1 MKTTLIMAMISL
13 SFIFGGCNQAK
24 KNQVAGQ
31 AAKADPVEQSK
42 TASIYE
48 VNIRQYTP
56 EGTIEAFIPHIP
68 RLKELGVDILW
79 FMPVYPIGKE
89 NRKGSM
95 GSYYAVKDYKG
106 INPEFGTKEDFQ
118 KLVKTVHEHDMMI
131 ILDWVANHTAW
142 DHPWINEHPDWY
154 TKDST
159 GKVVAPVDDW
169 TDVADLNYENQEMRN
184 AMTDA
189 LVYWVK
195 EFNVDGYRCDV
206 ASMVPNDF
214 WENARTE
221 MEKVKPVFMLAE
233 AEKPELHKMAFDAN
247 YAWELHHIMNQIA
260 KGEQN
265 ATHLRKY
272 FKKEPSRFADSVYR
286 MAFTTN
292 HDENS
297 WNGTVFER
305 MPNSYKTFA
314 VFTYAAP
321 TFPLIYSGQEA
332 GLNKRLRFFEKDT
345 IEWKEHEMEAL
356 YKKLN
361 KIKEENPA
369 LWNGRY
375 GGQIQM
381 LKTKNNKQVF
391 AFTREKGDNQVL
403 AIFNFS
409 DTDQDIKLKN
419 LKAEKTFKDAFS
431 QKQYNGKAP
440 LGLKPW
446 GYFIGLTQ

>member
-1 MKTTLIMAMISL
+1 MKSIFIMSMITL

-24 KNQVAGQ
+24 KNQVAEQ
-31 AAKADPVEQSK
+31 AAKADPIEQSK
-42 TASIYE
+42 DATIYE

-56 EGTIEAFIPHIP
+56 EGTIEAFMPHIP
-68 RLKELGVDILW
+68 RLKELGIDILW
-79 FMPVYPIGKE
+79 FMPIYPIGKE
-89 NRKGSM
+89 NRKGPM

-106 INPEFGTKEDFQ
+106 VNPEFGTKETFQ
-118 KLVKTVHEHDMMI
+118 KLVEKVHEHDMLI

-142 DHPWINEHPDWY
+142 DHPWIKEHPEWY

-159 GKVVAPVDDW
+159 GKVVTPVDDW
-169 TDVADLNYENQEMRN
+169 TDVADLNYENQELRE

-195 EFNVDGYRCDV
+195 EFNIDGYRCDV
-206 ASMVPNDF
+206 ASMVPNDY
-214 WENARTE
+214 WESARAA

-233 AEKPELHKMAFDAN
+233 AEKPELHKKAFDAN
-247 YAWELHHIMNQIA
+247 YAWELHHIMNEIA
-260 KGEQN
+260 KGNQN
-265 ATHLRKY
+265 ATHLKKY
-272 FKKEPSRFADSVYR
+272 FKKEPTRFADSVFR

-332 GLNKRLRFFEKDT
+332 GLDKRLKFFEKDT
-345 IEWKEHEMEAL
+345 IEWKDHEMGTL

-361 KIKEENPA
+361 MLKEENPA

-375 GGQIQM
+375 GGDIKM
-381 LKTKNNKQVF
+381 LKTDNKKRIF
-391 AFTREKGDNQVL
+391 AFTRKKDNNHVL
-403 AIFNFS
+403 AVFNLS
-409 DTDQDIKLKN
+409 DTATDVQIKN
-419 LKAEKTFKDAFS
+419 LKTDISFTDAFTER
-431 QKQYNGKAP
+431 KFNGKET
-440 LGLKPW
+440 LKIEPW
-446 GYFIGLTQ
+446 GYFLGFN

>member
-1 MKTTLIMAMISL
+1 MKSIFIMSIITL
-13 SFIFGGCNQAK
+13 SFLFGGCNQAK
-24 KNQVAGQ
+24 KNQVAEQ
-31 AAKADPVEQSK
+31 AAKADPVEASK
-42 TASIYE
+42 ASTIYE

-56 EGTIEAFIPHIP
+56 EGTIEAFMQHIP

-79 FMPVYPIGKE
+79 IMPIYPIGEK
-89 NRKGSM
+89 NKKGPL
-95 GSYYAVKDYKG
+95 GSYYAVKDYKDV
-106 INPEFGTKEDFQ
+106 NPEFGTKDDFK
-118 KLVKTVHEHDMMI
+118 KLVKTVHDNDMMI

-142 DHPWINEHPDWY
+142 DHPWIKKHPEWY

-159 GKVVAPVDDW
+159 GDVVAPVEDW
-169 TDVADLNYENQEMRN
+169 TDVADLNYENQEMRQ

-214 WENARTE
+214 WESARTE

-247 YAWELHHIMNQIA
+247 YAWELHHIMNEIA
-260 KGEQN
+260 KGKQN
-265 ATHLRKY
+265 ASHLRKY
-272 FKKEPSRFADSVYR
+272 FKKEPTRFADSVYR

-332 GLNKRLRFFEKDT
+332 GLNKRLAFFKKDT
-345 IEWKEHEMEAL
+345 IEWKEHEMGAL

-361 KIKEENPA
+361 TLKEDNPA

-375 GGQIQM
+375 GGKINV
-381 LKTKNNKQVF
+381 LKTNHSKQIF
-391 AFTREKGDNQVL
+391 AFTREKEDNKVL
-403 AIFNFS
+403 AIFNLS
-409 DTDQDIKLKN
+409 DTAAEVKFKN
-419 LKAEKTFKDAFS
+419 FKPAQSFKDAFT
-431 QKQYNGKAP
+431 GKEFDGKTSIK
-440 LGLKPW
+440 LEPW
-446 GYFIGLTQ
+446 DYFIGLK